1 MAIFNIAEAS
11 GYELPSASWVNNDAD
26 VRPKPSQHQ
35 EGDECENAHF
45 SVDTS
50 CNLIFG
56 DRFAIQGRLRS
67 GSINTVKSNS
77 NDINA
82 GESGLAI
89 RIVEDGSAIRG
100 NDYDAFTNSFT
111 PGLPV
116 SNIYYL
122 PGQIVSTVYSM
133 TTNYYSHRNPTSN
146 IKNNSYQWFLA
157 GNYKDKFNSKNRIL
171 IATEIDPILTTR
183 LGKNTYTVQCDG
195 SLGCENCCIGV
206 SASFIQPSGDNDS
219 NYTTYGNLGIAFD
232 VKENTINATNVITN
246 INYSGETIV
255 RLIYDSLYSSSEMS
269 IKHPR
274 INNYLLINL
283 PSVNTTLNLENYQ

>member
-1 MAIFNIAEAS
+1 MAIFNIALSS
-11 GYELPSASWVNNDAD
+11 GYELPSASWVNNDPD
-26 VRPKPSQHQ
+26 TRPKPFQYD
-35 EGDECENAHF
+35 EGPRCDNAHF

-50 CNLIFG
+50 CKQILG

-67 GSINTVKSNS
+67 GSINTVLSNS

-100 NDYDAFTNSFT
+100 NDYDVITNSFT
-111 PGLPV
+111 SGFPV

-122 PGQIVSTVYSM
+122 PSQIVSTVYSM
-133 TTNYYSHRNPTSN
+133 NTNYYSHRNPTSN
-146 IKNNSYQWFLA
+146 IKTNSYQWFLD
-157 GNYKDKFNSKNRIL
+157 GNYKDKFNSKNRVL
-171 IATEIDPILTTR
+171 IATEIDPVLTTR

-195 SLGCENCCIGV
+195 ALGCENCCIGV
-206 SASFIQPSGDNDS
+206 SASFIQPSGDSDS